1 MKPPRRTFLHL
12 AAVATALPAISRIAG
27 AQSYP
32 SRPIHLI
39 VGFPPGGAADL
50 ISRLV
55 GQSLSERLGQPI
67 VIENRAGASSNLA
80 TEIFVHAPPDGY
92 TFTRLDGG

>member
-1 MKPPRRTFLHL
+1 MKPPRRTFMHL

-39 VGFPPGGAADL
+39 VGFPPGGAANL

-55 GQSLSERLGQPI
+55 GQSLSERLGQ
-67 VIENRAGASSNLA
+67 S
-80 TEIFVHAPPDGY
+80 
-92 TFTRLDGG
+92 

>member
-1 MKPPRRTFLHL
+1 MKPPRRTFMHL
-12 AAVATALPAISRIAG
+12 AAVATALPTISRIAG

-80 TEIFVHAPPDGY
+80 RKSSFMHRRMVILYST
-92 TFTRLDGG
+92 